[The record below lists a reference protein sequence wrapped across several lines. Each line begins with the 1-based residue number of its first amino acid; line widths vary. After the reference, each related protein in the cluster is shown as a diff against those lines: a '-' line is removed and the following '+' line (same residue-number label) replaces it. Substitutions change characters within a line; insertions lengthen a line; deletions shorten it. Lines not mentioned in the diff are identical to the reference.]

1 MTTNRPY
8 ITNNNA
14 TFSTEI
20 GRFMIEQRNVGYSTN
35 DGRWLLTLLPEH
47 SFGANGR
54 MVQRRPGQ
62 FLGGYDSLTLAVEAM
77 YAFSTPPAPANT
89 PIN

>member
-8 ITNNNA
+8 ITNNNV
-14 TFSTEI
+14 TLSTEI

-47 SFGANGR
+47 SFGTNGR
-54 MVQRRPGQ
+54 MIQRRPGQ
-62 FLGGYDSLTLAVEAM
+62 FLGGYDSLTAAVGAM
-77 YAFSTPPAPANT
+77 HAFSAPPAETNT
-89 PIN
+89 SIN